1 MDSAQL
7 APTPLSSFRLLTF
20 VRLSIFDRKG
30 KISKGEE
37 KKKILLDPAVFKDG
51 SFLSRAALSKDQGLK
66 SKLIWEGLPWWS
78 NG

>member
-7 APTPLSSFRLLTF
+7 APTSLSSFRLLTF
-20 VRLSIFDRKG
+20 VRLSVFDRKG

-37 KKKILLDPAVFKDG
+37 KKKILLDPAVFRDG

-66 SKLIWEGLPWWS
+66 PKLKGGGLSWQPS
-78 NG
+78 G